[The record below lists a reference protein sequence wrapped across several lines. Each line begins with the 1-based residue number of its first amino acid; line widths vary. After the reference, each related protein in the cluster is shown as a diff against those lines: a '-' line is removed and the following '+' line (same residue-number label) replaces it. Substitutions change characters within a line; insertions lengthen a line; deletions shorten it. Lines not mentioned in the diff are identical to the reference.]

1 MDMTQTLNA
10 QLAMMMFFALIP
22 MLGMMQARRSQ
33 RAKIKIFLPEEL
45 EVKKNLATMLYKI
58 RYGD

>member
-33 RAKIKIFLPEEL
+33 RAKIKIFLPE
-45 EVKKNLATMLYKI
+45 NDSNA
-58 RYGD
+58 RRGDAGQADRRL